1 MNFLLL
7 SLALS
12 GSQYVNDRYGGP
24 ASTSLSTAADGVT
37 EALAITIDPAASF
50 TPGTTKWLNQAD
62 VTGSIDSFADLVAV
76 LPKNINAAVTVTVL
90 GGTFASASLS
100 GYGGS
105 GSITINGTLAVQSL
119 GGSMTGTAGGSSTTA
134 ILHNAGTAW
143 TSSALLGYFAEIT
156 DTAVQYYRPIV
167 SNTTTLATVQ
177 TLSQLSSG
185 DTFRIVAPSTIIT
198 ALTVSYNQIPVT
210 LNYVTATTSTLTANK
225 YFKGTVGI
233 YTTLTSTRNSYIDL
247 TTATLNGAVA
257 FTDDDVVNV
266 EWTYGGGS
274 ASVAATGVAR
284 LKGEYYSRFKTG
296 SSAVTLTRVGMVTW
310 GYLARDCTFTP
321 LTLVDTVYVVG
332 GEGLK
337 GTSNTGAVGVALS
350 GHTMLR
356 YSTRPTLVGT
366 ADAST
371 NSTTHTWATIEATST
386 LQYGSVKYITSLGV
400 TYSAL

>member
-1 MNFLLL
+1 MPF
-7 SLALS
+7 STIRPS
-12 GSQYVNDRYGGP
+12 G
-24 ASTSLSTAADGVT
+24 TATGA
-37 EALAITIDPAASF
+37 AIT
-50 TPGTTKWLNQAD
+50 
-62 VTGSIDSFADLVAV
+62 
-76 LPKNINAAVTVTVL
+76 
-90 GGTFASASLS
+90 LS
-100 GYGGS
+100 VGS
-105 GSITINGTLAVQSL
+105 GSTYTTLDAALASLPKIINHAVVINMGAGTYSSATISGFSGAGSITVNGTLATQSL
-119 GGSMTGTAGGSSTTA
+119 GGDMTGTAGGSSTTA

-198 ALTVSYNQIPVT
+198 ALTVSYNQLPVT
-210 LNYVTATTSTLTANK
+210 LNYVTVTTSTITANK

-233 YTTLTSTRNSYIDL
+233 YTTLTSTRNAYIDL
-247 TTATLNGAVA
+247 TTATLNGAIA
-257 FTDDDVVNV
+257 FTDDAVVNI

-274 ASVAATGVAR
+274 ASVACTGVGR

-321 LTLVDTVYVVG
+321 MTLVDTVYIVG

-337 GTSNTGAVGVALS
+337 GTSNTGAVGVASS
-350 GHTMLR
+350 GHTTLR

-371 NSTTHTWATIEATST
+371 NGTTHTWATIEATST
-386 LQYGSVKYITSLGV
+386 LQYGSVKYITALGV